1 MFSALQLRIT
11 FYKSV
16 HSFVTLYVPIGGR
29 VVAVVGEEVIVNLP
43 EHMEG
48 DSTIR
53 GRHIVIGFPHH
64 GIKIIQFYELVHQFV
79 GQTVTLDK
87 SFQFLQREIK
97 DSIMMTQNS
106 NSNFSSTPQK
116 FVLFIPLNLIG
127 HFQYTAIKLKLQD
140 YSLLCLSTLLPQT
153 WI

>member
-11 FYKSV
+11 FYNSV

-29 VVAVVGEEVIVNLP
+29 VVAVVGQEVIVNLP

-87 SFQFLQREIK
+87 SFQFLQREINN
-97 DSIMMTQNS
+97 SIMMTQNL
-106 NSNFSSTPQK
+106 NFFSTPQK
-116 FVLFIPLNLIG
+116 IVLFIKLPLN
-127 HFQYTAIKLKLQD
+127 
-140 YSLLCLSTLLPQT
+140 
-153 WI
+153 